1 MWKKTSVFK
10 TFFPKK
16 NVPKTSKKRSGKT
29 LIFKTSKNVPKTSKK
44 RRWKNHPFLRRFKPK
59 KTDKKRS
66 RKSFVFKT
74 SKNVQKTEIKKSSV
88 LRTFFYPK
96 TSQKRPKNGVE
107 KKNSRRPKTFQ
118 KRPKNGV
125 EKNRFLRRPKTS

>member
-1 MWKKTSVFK
+1 MWKKRPFLRRFSQK
-10 TFFPKK
+10 KRPK
-16 NVPKTSKKRSGKT
+16 NVQKRSGKT

-44 RRWKNHPFLRRFKPK
+44 RRWKDHPFLRRFKPK

-107 KKNSRRPKTFQ
+107 KKKIQDVQ
-118 KRPKNGV
+118 KRPKNV
-125 EKNRFLRRPKTS
+125 QKTE